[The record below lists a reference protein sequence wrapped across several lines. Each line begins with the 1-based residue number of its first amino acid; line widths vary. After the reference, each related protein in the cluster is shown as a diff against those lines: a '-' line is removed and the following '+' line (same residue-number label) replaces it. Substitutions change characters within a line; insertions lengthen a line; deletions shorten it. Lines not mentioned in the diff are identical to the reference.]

1 MRYCCN
7 VDLCRWAL
15 KQAISPTEFPR
26 LVATQK
32 TNQSCSRHYLLPL
45 FHQYCQHHLSNKSL
59 YSSAKSRVRLIKLQA
74 RLMMIMLGRK
84 QAKPVSFLLLPSGTV
99 SFLSSTSVL
108 ISPSVKWAVVKLASA
123 RSACFASLQA
133 NVHQLFA
140 KPFLKLFFALRRSAM
155 FRRAHPH
162 VIFVAASN
170 K

>member
-1 MRYCCN
+1 MRYCYN

-15 KQAISPTEFPR
+15 KQAISRTEFPR

-45 FHQYCQHHLSNKSL
+45 FHQYHLSNKSL
-59 YSSAKSRVRLIKLQA
+59 YSSAKSRVRLLKLPA

-123 RSACFASLQA
+123 RSACLASLQA

-140 KPFLKLFFALRRSAM
+140 KPKVFFALRRSAM

-162 VIFVAASN
+162 IIFVAASN